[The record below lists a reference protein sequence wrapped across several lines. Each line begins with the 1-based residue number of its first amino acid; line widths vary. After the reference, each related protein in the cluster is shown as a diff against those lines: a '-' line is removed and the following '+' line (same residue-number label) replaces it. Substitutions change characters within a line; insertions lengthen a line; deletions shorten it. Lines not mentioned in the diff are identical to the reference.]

1 MNVYETGMPLLRME
15 TPQIEHNN
23 ILVHTSN
30 SSTPPKLIFYED
42 GNGKF
47 VFSDNDN
54 CCFFME
60 SQRKDRRMK
69 GPTQP
74 SWPFTHA
81 TGLQFFGELGVS
93 REEGVW
99 ERLKKSTG

>member
-1 MNVYETGMPLLRME
+1 MKMAMASLC
-15 TPQIEHNN
+15 
-23 ILVHTSN
+23 LVTM
-30 SSTPPKLIFYED
+30 TIA
-42 GNGKF
+42 
-47 VFSDNDN
+47 VF
-54 CCFFME
+54 CFME
-60 SQRKDRRMK
+60 SQREDRRMK